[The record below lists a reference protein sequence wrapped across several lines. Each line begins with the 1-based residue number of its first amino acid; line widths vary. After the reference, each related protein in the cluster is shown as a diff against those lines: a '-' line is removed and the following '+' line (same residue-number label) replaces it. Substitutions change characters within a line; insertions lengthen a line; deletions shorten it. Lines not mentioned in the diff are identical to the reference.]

1 MLISEPLIV
10 TLPHN
15 AMLCYRTN
23 KSSFVTVGCKKIPA
37 ESVRL
42 AECVGDVRALLRQIL
57 SDSVPSVN
65 ITRKTSKSRSLKSE
79 YFNQCQEC
87 VGYTCGYSLLW
98 C

>member
-1 MLISEPLIV
+1 M
-10 TLPHN
+10 
-15 AMLCYRTN
+15 
-23 KSSFVTVGCKKIPA
+23 GCKKIPA

-79 YFNQCQEC
+79 YFNHTHLLRSVRNALDIHVAPVC
-87 VGYTCGYSLLW
+87 CGAKVVCYCFLTT
-98 C
+98 

>member
-1 MLISEPLIV
+1 M
-10 TLPHN
+10 
-15 AMLCYRTN
+15 
-23 KSSFVTVGCKKIPA
+23 GCKKIPA

-79 YFNQCQEC
+79 YFNRINLLRS
-87 VGYTCGYSLLW
+87 VRHVMDTHVAPVRCGAKVACYYFLITW
-98 C
+98 R